1 MTVLTAYNRTNMKM
15 MFVMTA
21 FFFVVAE
28 GLFRIM
34 FYNTVAKVRTYV
46 QCIVCFTVL
55 KNCLFIMCVSST
67 FSSSSF
73 PYHSYFPSSLLPYS
87 FSLPLLPCSLPLS
100 PLLTSLIFYS
110 PSSLSST
117 PQNALTFIPYFFTG
131 TFAASVLE
139 NMHVAMWD
147 WKRKE
152 AVKAK
157 SKQLLTLTPAVSSIS

>member
-1 MTVLTAYNRTNMKM
+1 MKM

-46 QCIVCFTVL
+46 RAVYSLLYSALELSHHHVRVFHIFIIFISISL
-55 KNCLFIMCVSST
+55 LFPFLAPSLHFLPPLT
-67 FSSSSF
+67 ALLSSSL
-73 PYHSYFPSSLLPYS
+73 PPSHLPHLL
-87 FSLPLLPCSLPLS
+87 LPLS
-100 PLLTSLIFYS
+100 P
-110 PSSLSST
+110 SST

-157 SKQLLTLTPAVSSIS
+157 SKQLLTLTPAV